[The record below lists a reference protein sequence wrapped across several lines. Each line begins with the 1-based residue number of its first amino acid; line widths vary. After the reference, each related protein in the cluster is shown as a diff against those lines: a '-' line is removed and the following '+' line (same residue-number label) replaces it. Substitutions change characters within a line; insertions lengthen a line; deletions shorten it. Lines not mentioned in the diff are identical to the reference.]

1 MAPSRL
7 LGELNDSLGPRG
19 SFVIGAE
26 TSSSADLDLVHDN
39 ALPSTQDLALGD
51 GCYQSFDFN
60 LQESAFNDNFTVD
73 GMYAPDSDALVQD
86 HSLVDVSVAPYA
98 KSHPRLKD
106 WCDWSSHGLSL
117 AVVTER
123 FPTLPDPGVGTVAG
137 LWTERAQAQSS
148 ADLIVQSLR
157 AFPTMMLRR
166 ETFPWF
172 IHPQSQLMSKAG
184 SGATALPDAISTC
197 MGIAQIFTART
208 PETKPFLWR
217 IIRGEYRRLV
227 NEMHD
232 MSKYDVLLAT
242 QACMIY
248 LVMCIIDHSSENE
261 EHGQELLRALY
272 DLCMHFKELAGGK
285 GAGNGSQSELS
296 SPSRTW
302 EDWIF
307 AESRRRL
314 SSLWLL
320 VGCVVCV
327 KTGVDCDPTSSY
339 RGIPLPGPKSL
350 WEAPTQSAWEVEY
363 EASRMLHAKGP
374 VTLGDLVDMQRSP
387 YTPFNSGK
395 LDVWNARIDNLGS
408 LLNLVHTMI

>member
-1 MAPSRL
+1 MA
-7 LGELNDSLGPRG
+7 
-19 SFVIGAE
+19 
-26 TSSSADLDLVHDN
+26 N
-39 ALPSTQDLALGD
+39 AQDLALGD
-51 GCYQSFDFN
+51 GCYPLFDFN
-60 LQESAFNDNFTVD
+60 LEGSAFNDNFTVD
-73 GMYAPDSDALVQD
+73 GIFAPGSDALAQD
-86 HSLVDVSVAPYA
+86 HSLADVGMATYG
-98 KSHPRLKD
+98 KSRARLKD

-117 AVVTER
+117 DVVTER
-123 FPTLPDPGVGTVAG
+123 LPALPDPGIGMAAG
-137 LWTERAQAQSS
+137 LWIERSQAQSS

-172 IHPQSQLMSKAG
+172 IHPQSQLMSKPG

-217 IIRGEYRRLV
+217 IIRGEYRRLL

-232 MSKYDVLLAT
+232 MSKFDVLLAT

-248 LVMCIIDHSSENE
+248 LVMCIIDHSSDNE

-272 DLCMHFKELAGGK
+272 VLCIHFKELAGGQ

-320 VGCVVCV
+320 VGCVVCI
-327 KTGVDCDPTSSY
+327 KTGVACDPTGSY
-339 RGIPLPGPKSL
+339 RSIPLPGPKSL
-350 WEAPTQSAWEVEY
+350 WKASTQSAWEVEY
-363 EASRMLHAKGP
+363 EASRMLHVKGL
-374 VTLGDLVDMQRSP
+374 VTLGDLVDIQRSP
-387 YTPFNSGK
+387 YTPLNSGK

-408 LLNLVHTMI
+408 LLNLVHTML